1 MQKILITKE
10 QILNLANAHLNGSSV
25 YVTNIKVGADNHIS
39 INIDGDKG
47 VNIDDC
53 VALSRAI
60 ESALDRDKEDFSL
73 DVSSHGATTP
83 IVLPRQYTRH
93 IGRTLEVKLLDGNK
107 AEGELIKLNDN
118 GFTLR
123 YSVREAKPIGKG
135 KVTVTKEQNL
145 LFSEIKEARIKLKY

>member
-1 MQKILITKE
+1 MITKE
-10 QILNLANAHLNGSSV
+10 HILNLADAHLAGSSV
-25 YVTNIKVGADNHIS
+25 YITNIKIGGDNHIN

-60 ESALDRDKEDFSL
+60 EGALDRDEEDYSL

-83 IVLPRQYTRH
+83 LVLPRQYKRH
-93 IGRTLEVKLLDGNK
+93 IGRTLEVKFPDGNN

-118 GFTLR
+118 GFTLQ
-123 YSVREAKPIGKG
+123 YSVRENKPIGKG
-135 KVTVTKEQNL
+135 KVTVVKEQTI
-145 LFSEIKEARIKLKY
+145 LFAEIKEARIKLKY

>member
-1 MQKILITKE
+1 MITKE
-10 QILNLANAHLNGSSV
+10 HILSLANEHLKGSSI

-39 INIDGDKG
+39 INIDGDNG

-60 ESALDRDKEDFSL
+60 EGALNRDEEDFSL

-83 IVLPRQYTRH
+83 LVLPRQYKRH
-93 IGRTLEVKLLDGNK
+93 IGRTFEVKLLNGEK
-107 AEGELIKLNDN
+107 AEGELTTLNDK
-118 GFTLR
+118 GFTLQ

-135 KVTVTKEQNL
+135 KVTVTKEQNI
-145 LFSEIKEARIKLKY
+145 LFAEIKEARIKLKY

>member
-1 MQKILITKE
+1 MTKE
-10 QILNLANAHLNGSSV
+10 HILNLADAHLAGSSV
-25 YVTNIKVGADNHIS
+25 YITNIKIGGDNHIN

-60 ESALDRDKEDFSL
+60 EGALDRDEEDYSL

-83 IVLPRQYTRH
+83 LVLPRQYKRH
-93 IGRTLEVKLLDGNK
+93 IGRTLEVKFPDGNN

-118 GFTLR
+118 GFTLQ
-123 YSVREAKPIGKG
+123 YSVRENKPIGKG
-135 KVTVTKEQNL
+135 KVTVVKEQTI
-145 LFSEIKEARIKLKY
+145 LFAEIKEARIKLKY